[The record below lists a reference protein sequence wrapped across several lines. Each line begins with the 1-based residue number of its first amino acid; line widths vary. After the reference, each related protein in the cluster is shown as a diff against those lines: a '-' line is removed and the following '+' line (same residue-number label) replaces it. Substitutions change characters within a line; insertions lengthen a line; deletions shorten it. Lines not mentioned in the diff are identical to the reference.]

1 VVMSKSN
8 SGKPNWVSIFGGN
21 VTAFLVPILILV
33 VWDSVVRFKM
43 VPTSLV
49 ASPIATIADL
59 CSMICDGTLAK
70 HALISLSGL
79 SLGFGLGI
87 ACGIVFG
94 AWIAMSR
101 LVSKL
106 FAPTI
111 AVLAPI
117 PAIAWVPLLIML
129 FGIGE
134 ASKILLIALGTFF
147 VVSTHVITG
156 IRATSRDLVELAHVL
171 GKSNWDLFCFVL
183 FPSALPEIFVGLR
196 VAMGLSWTLL
206 LVSEIIASSEGLGWL
221 IWDARNFSRPDDLFV
236 GMIAVGVLG
245 RLSDLVLLVI
255 EKASTS
261 WRSTYA
267 QWQSNV

>member
-1 VVMSKSN
+1 M
-8 SGKPNWVSIFGGN
+8 
-21 VTAFLVPILILV
+21 LQ
-33 VWDSVVRFKM
+33 
-43 VPTSLV
+43 
-49 ASPIATIADL
+49 
-59 CSMICDGTLAK
+59 DGTLAK
-70 HALISLSGL
+70 HALISLSRL
-79 SLGFGLGI
+79 SLGFGLGT
-87 ACGIVFG
+87 ALGITIG

-101 LVSKL
+101 MVSKL
-106 FAPTI
+106 FEPTI

-117 PAIAWVPLLIML
+117 PAIAWVPLLIMF

-147 VVSTHVITG
+147 VVSTHVIAG
-156 IRATSRDLVELAHVL
+156 IRSTNRDLVELAHVL
-171 GKSNWDLFCFVL
+171 GKSKWELFCFVL
-183 FPSALPEIFVGLR
+183 FPSALPEIFVGMR

-236 GMIAVGVLG
+236 GMITVGVLG
-245 RLSDLVLLVI
+245 RLSDMALLAI

-267 QWQSNV
+267 HWQGNV

>member
-1 VVMSKSN
+1 M
-8 SGKPNWVSIFGGN
+8 
-21 VTAFLVPILILV
+21 
-33 VWDSVVRFKM
+33 
-43 VPTSLV
+43 
-49 ASPIATIADL
+49 IA
-59 CSMICDGTLAK
+59 DGTLAK
-70 HALISLSGL
+70 HSLISLGRL
-79 SLGFGLGI
+79 SAGFALGTAVGI
-87 ACGIVFG
+87 IFG

-101 LVSKL
+101 FAARL
-106 FAPTI
+106 FEPTI
-111 AVLAPI
+111 SVLAPI

-134 ASKILLIALGTFF
+134 ISKVLLIAVGTFF
-147 VVSTHVITG
+147 VVSTHVVTG

-171 GKSNWDLFCFVL
+171 GKSSWQLFCFVL

-236 GMIAVGVLG
+236 GMICVGVLG
-245 RLSDLVLLVI
+245 RLSDMGILAV
-255 EKASTS
+255 EKASTR
-261 WRSTYA
+261 WRSTYS